1 MPDDTTGCGRDPCRR
16 TPRQS
21 CPLASLIAWSSI
33 ARPERKL
40 VLGDRQRWG
49 DPENAPHSGQ
59 LHDVHVQAQ
68 FKAAFGDERAQ
79 LVGTAFGLAVDDQF
93 QTDQQATSPDIAHDL
108 VPARDLLE
116 AMP

>member
-1 MPDDTTGCGRDPCRR
+1 MPQDAASELSAGVADRLVEY
-16 TPRQS
+16 RQ
-21 CPLASLIAWSSI
+21 A
-33 ARPERKL
+33 ERKL

-79 LVGTAFGLAVDDQF
+79 LVGTAFGLAVDD
-93 QTDQQATSPDIAHDL
+93 
-108 VPARDLLE
+108 
-116 AMP
+116 